1 MTSLLIKLAC
11 FWLLTFQST
20 VFAKVSVS
28 QLKDDIVY
36 DIEIEGLQT
45 NQKSI
50 ANEKFQEIRLL
61 GVDEYAAIDYE
72 LGHPELP
79 VIRMIVDGDVSV
91 EVGSYTIEGVFER
104 NIPVKPSQ
112 PSWNKSSA
120 SPPDLVFNSQSYSID
135 SFTQKPRF
143 SIQDAGS
150 YRGVVKKMVTIN
162 VLDYNPVRG
171 HFRLLRDIK
180 IKVKKGAD
188 KTLKSPV
195 VALIIG
201 QKFDG
206 SPAVEKLK
214 AIKASQGFF
223 VKDFV
228 VGVDIGNSSSAI
240 RNALRS
246 VYQEGQNLEF
256 AILVGDVEDV
266 ASHPSDQIY
275 GVTDHFYRCIDTDTY
290 STDINSPDI
299 GVGRL
304 SVSNDEELTRVVDK
318 IERYFRGE
326 FTSSHGIRQDDD
338 WLRYPAFIATHDR
351 YQVAEATHNFVISE
365 YFAPAGYSREF
376 PDNTGKG
383 GDKLF
388 PISLSATRQQILAS
402 LQKGRFIVNFSGH
415 GSYSG
420 WEDVSASDVLR
431 LSHPSA
437 LPWVLSNSC
446 ITGDFRQEPVFAET
460 WLRHRNGAIVFW
472 GSMDSTYWDEDDIL
486 EKALYREVFS
496 GRTKAF
502 DFLHQKALQDVWRY
516 YGGANRSRYYWETY
530 VTFGDPSLDVRL
542 DRAKEAVVSGPDRI
556 KRGQTLGHWTV
567 TVGGLPVKGANVV
580 LMRNTDGLIVSG
592 KTDEKGLVFLDL
604 SLISDTESPIRQ
616 IVHSPDLRVFEQTI
630 PIDYL

>member
-1 MTSLLIKLAC
+1 MTSHLIKLAC

-20 VFAKVSVS
+20 GFAKVSVS
-28 QLKDDIVY
+28 QLKSGLVY
-36 DIEIEGLQT
+36 DIQIEGLQT

-50 ANEKFQEIRLL
+50 ANKKFQEIRLL

-91 EVGSYTIEGVFER
+91 EVGSSTVEGVLER
-104 NIPVKPSQ
+104 NMPVKPSQ
-112 PSWNKSSA
+112 PSWNKSSD
-120 SPPDLVFNSQSYSID
+120 SPPDLVFNSQFYSTD
-135 SFTQKPRF
+135 SFAQKPRF

-150 YRGVVKKMVTIN
+150 YRGIPKKMVTIN

-171 HFRLLRDIK
+171 HYRLLTDVK
-180 IKVKKGAD
+180 VKVKKGAG
-188 KTLKSPV
+188 KTLKPPV

-214 AIKASQGFF
+214 AIKGSQGFF

-228 VGVDIGNSSSAI
+228 VGVDIVNSPTAI

-246 VYQEGQNLEF
+246 VYKEGHNLEF
-256 AILVGDVEDV
+256 AILVGDVDDV
-266 ASHPSDQIY
+266 ASQPSDEIY

-318 IERYFRGE
+318 IEKYFKGE
-326 FTSSHGIRQDDD
+326 FATSRAVKQADD
-338 WLRYPAFIATHDR
+338 WLRHPAFIATHDR
-351 YQVAEATHNFVISE
+351 YQIAEATHNFVISE

-376 PDNTGKG
+376 PDNAGKG

-388 PISLSATRQQILAS
+388 PISLSATRQQILSS
-402 LQKGRFIVNFSGH
+402 LQRGRFIINFSGH

-460 WLRHRNGAIVFW
+460 WLRHENGAIVFW

-486 EKALYREVFS
+486 EKALYREVFL
-496 GRTKAF
+496 GRTRAF
-502 DFLHQKALQDVWRY
+502 DLLHQKALQDVWRY

-530 VTFGDPSLDVRL
+530 VTFGDPSLGVRL
-542 DRAKEAVVSGPDRI
+542 DRAKEAVVIGPDRI
-556 KRGQTLGHWTV
+556 ERGQPLGHWKV
-567 TVGGLPVKGANVV
+567 TVGGSPVEGVTVV
-580 LMRNTDGLIVSG
+580 LMRSDDGFIVSG
-592 KTDEKGLVFLDL
+592 KTDENGMVLLDL
-604 SLISDTESPIRQ
+604 SQISETDRPLRQ
-616 IVHSPDLRVFEQTI
+616 IVHSPDLRIFEQTI
-630 PIDYL
+630 SIDYR